1 MPDADTKKRA
11 RLGDT
16 VPAAAAPPAKAPPAA
31 ELILGEF
38 PRTLDERFRVAV
50 PVELVAALQAADGAC
65 VLAKQRPGCLS
76 LWEASAWRKHMDAGV
91 ELIRAK
97 MRAGKLD
104 GRSSQVQVL
113 GRLLSTR
120 HADVA
125 LGDRGRLLIPDGF
138 RSFLQVEPGGEVVLV
153 GAGVCIEIWQ
163 PAAWLAYLNR
173 QMPRFTKLFGRLSD

>member
-1 MPDADTKKRA
+1 MPEKA
-11 RLGDT
+11 RHSDDRS
-16 VPAAAAPPAKAPPAA
+16 PPAPSAP

-50 PVELVAALQAADGAC
+50 PTELVAALQAKDGAC

-76 LWEASAWRKHMDAGV
+76 LWEASAWRKQMDAGV
-91 ELIRAK
+91 DLIRAK
-97 MRAGKLD
+97 MRSGKLD
-104 GRSSQVQVL
+104 GRSSQVQML

-120 HADVA
+120 HADIV

-138 RSFLQVEPGGEVVLV
+138 RGFLQTEAGGEVVLV

-163 PAAWLAYLNR
+163 PEAWLTYLNR
-173 QMPRFTKLFGRLSD
+173 RMPRFKKLFDRLSD